1 MRYNRIGKDLF
12 LDDTVSA
19 YKQAKTNLS
28 NNNPL
33 SHSDLQALSNAIDNP
48 VNNAKEAEKMLS
60 NLSDDVIAENLSKAT
75 DKMIEKN
82 LMHQRGESHLC
93 KNYASRCK
101 SNLCL

>member
-1 MRYNRIGKDLF
+1 VKTRANIRIGKDLF

-48 VNNAKEAEKMLS
+48 GAIIHK
-60 NLSDDVIAENLSKAT
+60 
-75 DKMIEKN
+75 
-82 LMHQRGESHLC
+82 
-93 KNYASRCK
+93 
-101 SNLCL
+101 